1 MRAPSRSWLAVAP
14 IRSSNAPVPKSPIN
28 CNGVSPDKDQ
38 SVRKSASL
46 TTPRASTASRKRT
59 PNEVKTAAPP
69 KHSKI
74 LILDFGSQYT
84 QVIARRIRELQVYSE
99 IVPYNIPLK
108 EIVDLAP
115 NGIILSG
122 GPASV
127 YDKGAPQ
134 IDKEIFSSGI
144 PVLGICYGLMQMAH
158 HLGGKVV
165 FTGRREY
172 GAGMLQINN
181 GSQLFD
187 GLGNQLDVWNSHG
200 DEVTALPNGFAVAAT
215 TEGCNFAAVEDR
227 QRKLY
232 GLQFHPEVAHT
243 PRGRE
248 ILQNFVYHICHCAMD
263 WTMGSF
269 IEEACERVRAQV
281 GDAKVVL
288 GLSGGVDS
296 SVTAAL
302 LHKAI
307 GDQLTCI
314 FVNNGLLRSREEE
327 VVQRVFGENFHIKLK
342 YVDASDRFLKKL
354 RGIIDP
360 EQKRKLIGNEFID
373 VFQHAT
379 EELLAEDRHRGAA
392 GGGYKFLAQGTL
404 YPDVIESVSIAGNP
418 SQVIKSHH
426 NVGGLPEKM
435 HFELVEPVRQLF
447 KDEVRQ
453 VGLQLGLPKEIV
465 YRQPF
470 PGPGLAVR
478 ILGEVTEERLSILR
492 AADTIVQ
499 SEMEAADWYYKVW
512 QSFAVL
518 LPVQSVGVMGDQ
530 RTYEN
535 TVALRIV
542 ESQDGMTA
550 DWVRMPNEILARISN
565 RICNEVR
572 GVNRVVYDISSKPP
586 STIEWE

>member
-1 MRAPSRSWLAVAP
+1 MAAPS
-14 IRSSNAPVPKSPIN
+14 
-28 CNGVSPDKDQ
+28 
-38 SVRKSASL
+38 
-46 TTPRASTASRKRT
+46 T
-59 PNEVKTAAPP
+59 
-69 KHSKI
+69 HSKI
-74 LILDFGSQYT
+74 LLLDFGSQYT
-84 QVIARRIRELQVYSE
+84 QVIARRVRECQVYSE
-99 IVPYNIPLK
+99 IILFDTPAAEIAALK
-108 EIVDLAP
+108 P
-115 NGIILSG
+115 NGLILSG

-134 IDKEIFSSGI
+134 IDPEIFSLGL
-144 PVLGICYGLMQMAH
+144 PVLGICYGLMLMAH
-158 HLGGKVV
+158 HLGGQVV

-172 GAGMLQINN
+172 GPGMLRIRN
-181 GSQLFD
+181 GSELFE

-200 DEVTALPNGFAVAAT
+200 DEVTALPEGFRVVGS
-215 TEGCNFAAVEDR
+215 TEGCDFAAVEDR

-269 IEEACERVRAQV
+269 IEEACVRVRKQV
-281 GDAKVVL
+281 RDQKVVL

-302 LHKAI
+302 LRKAI
-307 GDQLTCI
+307 GEQLTCI
-314 FVNNGLLRSREEE
+314 FVNNGLLRAREEE
-327 VVQRVFGENFHIKLK
+327 IVQRVFGENFHVRLK
-342 YVDASDRFLKKL
+342 YVDASDRFLTLLK
-354 RGIIDP
+354 GVTDP
-360 EQKRKLIGNEFID
+360 ETKRKLIGNEFIE

-379 EELLAEDRHRGAA
+379 EELLKEDRRNGDRKH
-392 GGGYKFLAQGTL
+392 GGYKFLAQGTL
-404 YPDVIESVSIAGNP
+404 YPDVIESVSIQGNP
-418 SQVIKSHH
+418 AQVIKSHH

-453 VGLQLGLPKEIV
+453 AGLQLGLPKEIV

-478 ILGEVTEERLSILR
+478 ILGEVTPERLGILR
-492 AADTIVQ
+492 EADTIVQ

-535 TVALRIV
+535 TVVLRIV

-550 DWVRMPNEILARISN
+550 DWVRLPYELLARISA
-565 RICNEVR
+565 RISNEVK
-572 GVNRVVYDISSKPP
+572 GVNRVCFDISSKPP

>member
-1 MRAPSRSWLAVAP
+1 
-14 IRSSNAPVPKSPIN
+14 
-28 CNGVSPDKDQ
+28 
-38 SVRKSASL
+38 
-46 TTPRASTASRKRT
+46 
-59 PNEVKTAAPP
+59 VKTAAPP

-74 LILDFGSQYT
+74 LIVDFGSQYT

-99 IVPYNIPLK
+99 IVPFDISAK
-108 EIVDLAP
+108 AIVDLAP

-134 IDKEIFSSGI
+134 IDPKIFSLGI
-144 PVLGICYGLMQMAH
+144 PVLGICYGLMLMAH
-158 HLGGKVV
+158 YLGGKVV
-165 FTGRREY
+165 FSGRREY
-172 GAGMLQINN
+172 GAGMLQIQN
-181 GSQLFD
+181 SSDLFT
-187 GLGNQLDVWNSHG
+187 GLGPQLDVWNSHG
-200 DEVTALPNGFAVAAT
+200 DEVTALPDGFRVAAT
-215 TEGCNFAAVEDR
+215 TEGCDFAAVENR

-243 PRGRE
+243 PRGKE
-248 ILQNFVYHICHCAMD
+248 ILQNFVYHICHCTMD

-269 IEEACERVRAQV
+269 IDEACERIRRQV
-281 GDAKVVL
+281 GDEKVVL

-302 LHKAI
+302 LHKAV

-327 VVQRVFGENFHIKLK
+327 IVQRVFGENFHVRLK
-342 YVDASDRFLKKL
+342 YVDASERFLRTLKDVT
-354 RGIIDP
+354 DP
-360 EQKRKLIGNEFID
+360 EQKRKIIGSEFIQ

-379 EELLAEDRHRGAA
+379 EELLAEDRQNKARKH
-392 GGGYKFLAQGTL
+392 GGYKFLAQGTL
-404 YPDVIESVSIAGNP
+404 YPDVIESVSIGGNP
-418 SQVIKSHH
+418 ASLIKSHH

-435 HFELVEPVRQLF
+435 HFQLVEPVRQLF

-453 VGLQLGLPKEIV
+453 LGLQLGLPKEIV

-478 ILGEVTEERLSILR
+478 ILGEVTSERLSILR
-492 AADTIVQ
+492 DADTIVQ
-499 SEMEAADWYYKVW
+499 SEMKASEWYFRVW

-518 LPVQSVGVMGDQ
+518 LPVRSVGVMGDQ

-535 TVALRIV
+535 TIVLRIV

-550 DWVRMPNEILARISN
+550 DWVRLPYELLGRISSRISN
-565 RICNEVR
+565 EVK
-572 GVNRVVYDISSKPP
+572 GVNRVCYDISSKPP

>member
-1 MRAPSRSWLAVAP
+1 M
-14 IRSSNAPVPKSPIN
+14 
-28 CNGVSPDKDQ
+28 PDKP
-38 SVRKSASL
+38 
-46 TTPRASTASRKRT
+46 T
-59 PNEVKTAAPP
+59 
-69 KHSKI
+69 HSKI

-84 QVIARRIRELQVYSE
+84 QVIARRIRECQVYSE
-99 IVPYNIPLK
+99 IIRFDTPAAEIAALK
-108 EIVDLAP
+108 P
-115 NGIILSG
+115 NGLILSG

-134 IDKEIFSSGI
+134 VDSKIFSLGV
-144 PVLGICYGLMQMAH
+144 PVLGICYGLMLMAH
-158 HLGGKVV
+158 HLGGRVV

-172 GAGMLQINN
+172 GAGVLHVEN
-181 GSQLFD
+181 GSELLG
-187 GLGNQLDVWNSHG
+187 GLGEQLDVWNSHG
-200 DEVTALPNGFAVAAT
+200 DEVTALPKGFRVAGT
-215 TEGCNFAAVEDR
+215 TDGCNFAAVEDPE
-227 QRKLY
+227 RKLY

-248 ILQNFVYHICHCAMD
+248 ILQNFLFHICHCAMD

-269 IEEACERVRAQV
+269 IEEACARVRKQV
-281 GDAKVVL
+281 GDQKVVL

-314 FVNNGLLRSREEE
+314 FVNNGLLRAREEE
-327 VVQRVFGENFHIKLK
+327 VVQRVFGENFHVRLK
-342 YVDASDRFLKKL
+342 YVDASDRFLALLK
-354 RGIIDP
+354 GVTDP
-360 EQKRKLIGNEFID
+360 ETKRKLIGNEFIE
-373 VFQHAT
+373 VFQRAT
-379 EELLAEDRHRGAA
+379 EELLEEDQMDSEDKLATADPSRRTADGH
-392 GGGYKFLAQGTL
+392 GGYKFLAQGTL
-404 YPDVIESVSIAGNP
+404 YPDVIESVSIQGNP
-418 SQVIKSHH
+418 AQVIKSHH

-435 HFELVEPVRQLF
+435 HFELVEPMRQLF

-453 VGLQLGLPKEIV
+453 AGLQLGLPKEIV

-478 ILGEVTEERLSILR
+478 ILGDVTPERLSILR
-492 AADTIVQ
+492 EADTIVQ

-535 TVALRIV
+535 TVVLRIV

-550 DWVRMPNEILARISN
+550 DWVRLPYELLARISN
-565 RICNEVR
+565 RISNEVK
-572 GVNRVVYDISSKPP
+572 GVNRVCYDISSKPP